1 MISNY
6 FGDSDAVDNHNK
18 SRQGDLALEEHWRTT
33 DCWLNLAITFIG
45 ITATDTWNS
54 ARHHCT
60 EESGFPGMSVNR
72 FAECIVYDLWNKPW
86 GKKRKTALVLG
97 VPDTADDSFAVLPSF
112 DGVEVVPRVSVS
124 PSGSLDKIM
133 REHVIMKTEQT
144 EGGIRK
150 KDRLRRACK
159 IGAHGCK
166 ALQRDRKKTIW
177 ECGHPD
183 CRSHE
188 YKANKKTSRGIFI
201 CQNQL
206 CLKTHCQEVWNKK
219 HLLILF

>member
-1 MISNY
+1 
-6 FGDSDAVDNHNK
+6 
-18 SRQGDLALEEHWRTT
+18 
-33 DCWLNLAITFIG
+33 
-45 ITATDTWNS
+45 
-54 ARHHCT
+54 
-60 EESGFPGMSVNR
+60 MSVNR

-86 GKKRKTALVLG
+86 GKKSKTALVLG

-133 REHVIMKTEQT
+133 KEHVIMKTEQT

-219 HLLILF
+219 HLPE